1 MDDDDIF
8 SSSVTPPAVA
18 NQDDEDDLFKSAAPP
33 PFNEAAPAVQAVPA
47 PAVQPEV
54 KDDLFSSSTVPVEKE
69 IDLEDDDDDDIFKSA
84 RLEPEPAKVFTILTR
99 YKSANLVSSWTFYQ
113 VMGGP
118 AGVVTNGATMPEE
131 PAEMEIPLE
140 EEVDN
145 ILHISSRSSWT

>member
-18 NQDDEDDLFKSAAPP
+18 NQDDDDDLFKSAAPP

-54 KDDLFSSSTVPVEKE
+54 KDDLFSSSAVPVEKE

-84 RLEPEPAKVFTILTR
+84 RLEPEPAKVFPILSR
-99 YKSANLVSSWTFYQ
+99 YKNHQKWKPSSPHELPT
-113 VMGGP
+113 
-118 AGVVTNGATMPEE
+118 
-131 PAEMEIPLE
+131 
-140 EEVDN
+140 
-145 ILHISSRSSWT
+145 R